1 LILINYICQK
11 EQSIMKVT
19 RKASCD
25 SCSQRCEIFEAFSQA
40 GRSFSDARA
49 IGAVFRKHE
58 KICRQGDDV
67 SHAIY
72 LVKGSAKLYIEGI
85 NGHNIILYLMKPPAY
100 IGLLSFFESI
110 HYTYSVTAIEE
121 SEVCMMDLDFL
132 KSLYLENHDVLLK
145 LNKALGKSVANIMK
159 KIICLNQK
167 NVRGRIA
174 ESLLSLKDFYGDN
187 SFRLSITRKE
197 LGEMSGISEENTVRI
212 LTELR
217 KDGIVGIEGR
227 KIEILDMPLL
237 RKISELC

>member
-1 LILINYICQK
+1 
-11 EQSIMKVT
+11 
-19 RKASCD
+19 
-25 SCSQRCEIFEAFSQA
+25 
-40 GRSFSDARA
+40 
-49 IGAVFRKHE
+49 
-58 KICRQGDDV
+58 
-67 SHAIY
+67 
-72 LVKGSAKLYIEGI
+72 
-85 NGHNIILYLMKPPAY
+85 
-100 IGLLSFFESI
+100 
-110 HYTYSVTAIEE
+110 
-121 SEVCMMDLDFL
+121 
-132 KSLYLENHDVLLK
+132 
-145 LNKALGKSVANIMK
+145 MK

-174 ESLLSLKDFYGDN
+174 ESLLSLKDFYGDK